1 MTSGACNADGSCPAG
16 QHCNEFKRCID
27 GEPRMTSGACN
38 ADGSCPAGQHC
49 NEFRRCVDGAPMTFL
64 Q

>member
-1 MTSGACNADGSCPAG
+1 
-16 QHCNEFKRCID
+16 
-27 GEPRMTSGACN
+27 MTSGACN

-49 NEFRRCVDGAPMTFL
+49 NEFRRCIDGAPMTFL